1 MSVKCI
7 SAKQLAADL
16 QVSRRTLDRWVRD
29 GVCPP
34 PVWLSPG
41 CVRFIE
47 SDVREW
53 LEREKFAASK
63 DLDSAAA
70 EVED

>member
-29 GVCPP
+29 GVCPKP
-34 PVWLSPG
+34 IWLSPG
-41 CVRFIE
+41 CVRFRE
-47 SDVREW
+47 SDVLEW
-53 LEREKFAASK
+53 LDRESFASDHTPDAVA
-63 DLDSAAA
+63 DI
-70 EVED
+70 ED